1 MFKNFIALD
10 VYSSANHF
18 HFIVGN
24 YCKHDKSDR
33 LKKKKKEKKSFEYY
47 NIIQNNEMI
56 IAIYK

>member
-33 LKKKKKEKKSFEYY
+33 LKKRKEKKSFEYY

-56 IAIYK
+56 IEIYK

>member
-33 LKKKKKEKKSFEYY
+33 LKKRKEKKSFEYY